1 MGITLILPVSVHVF
15 TVLFFQGV
23 RLSHLFTSVG
33 RCWGF
38 DSQRGCAQKETNFQ
52 KQSLA
57 KGCRCGWERMKSE
70 GRGHRRTSNFT
81 LEVWSLAPGCQ
92 RPVSLKRRHSR
103 SDESLFGVSTAK
115 LLYLKS
121 SSVSCSEQRPS
132 TNFRISRE
140 IVTSLGFC
148 ISKVVPVERLGRAK
162 QVLES
167 RDRLFGFR
175 ADSSLS
181 TAIVQQICVG
191 S

>member
-1 MGITLILPVSVHVF
+1 MGITLVLPISVHVI

-23 RLSHLFTSVG
+23 RHSHLFTSVG

-57 KGCRCGWERMKSE
+57 KRCRCGWERMKSE

-92 RPVSLKRRHSR
+92 RPVSLKRRRSR
-103 SDESLFGVSTAK
+103 SNESLFGVSTAK

-121 SSVSCSEQRPS
+121 SSVSCLEQDHPPTSVSPERLQLQLAFVFQRLFQWKGWEGQNKCWNP
-132 TNFRISRE
+132 E
-140 IVTSLGFC
+140 IVS
-148 ISKVVPVERLGRAK
+148 S
-162 QVLES
+162 
-167 RDRLFGFR
+167 
-175 ADSSLS
+175 DSEL
-181 TAIVQQICVG
+181 IVH
-191 S
+191 